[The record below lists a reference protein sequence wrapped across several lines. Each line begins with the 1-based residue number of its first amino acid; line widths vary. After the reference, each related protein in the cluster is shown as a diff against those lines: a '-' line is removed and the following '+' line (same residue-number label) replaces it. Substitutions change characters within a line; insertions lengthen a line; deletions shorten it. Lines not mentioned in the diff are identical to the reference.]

1 METEQS
7 QFISS
12 LQNKETKEVA
22 FKKLVSLYKERLYWH
37 IRKIVI
43 DHEDAND
50 VVQNS
55 FIKVYL
61 NLNKFKGQSSIY
73 TWMYRIATNESL
85 SFIQK
90 KASKLGLTNGCLLY
104 TSPSPRDRQ
113 KSRMPSCA

>member
-1 METEQS
+1 M
-7 QFISS
+7 
-12 LQNKETKEVA
+12 
-22 FKKLVSLYKERLYWH
+22 
-37 IRKIVI
+37 I
-43 DHEDAND
+43 DHEDASE

-90 KASKLGLTNGCLLY
+90 KL
-104 TSPSPRDRQ
+104 
-113 KSRMPSCA
+113 